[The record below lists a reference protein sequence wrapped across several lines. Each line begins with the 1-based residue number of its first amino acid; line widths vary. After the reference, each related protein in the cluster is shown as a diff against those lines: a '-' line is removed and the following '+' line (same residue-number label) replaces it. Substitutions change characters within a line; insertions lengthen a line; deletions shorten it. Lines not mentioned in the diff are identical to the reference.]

1 MSLNQFTNLD
11 FIDIKAQI
19 KDYLRANSN
28 FTDYDFEGSNF
39 SILIDTLAYNSYVT
53 AYNTSMAVN
62 EAFIDSATVRE
73 NVVSL
78 ARNIGYVPQ
87 SRKSSVANIS
97 FSVDVNAIGA
107 KVVKLHKGVVAL
119 GQMESGD
126 YIFSIPD
133 DITVNV
139 DTNGIAN
146 FTNIEVYEGSLIEKK
161 FIVDD
166 SQSNAKY
173 ILPNSDI
180 DTSTIRVTMTTGA
193 HLDPLAN
200 RTAAENLTIN
210 TVWNRYENIF
220 QVNKDSRLFLIQEIE
235 DEKYQLLFGDG
246 TLGMKPIDSSIITAT
261 YIVTN
266 GEAGDGAANFSFS
279 GRLSHKLGGL
289 DTNITSGISLLTT
302 LQSSQNGAEI
312 ESIDKIKYLAPR
324 VYASQQRAVTS
335 NDYISLIPTLF
346 SNIDSVS
353 AYGGEELDPPQ
364 YGKVFITI
372 KPKNGE
378 FLSDVTKTSI
388 KEGLKRYTV
397 AGIKQ
402 EFVNLSY
409 LYVEYDSTVS
419 YDPGFIESPQSLSAS
434 ITNAIETYSK
444 ASDINSFG
452 GRLKYSKLLNIIDKV
467 SGSITSNITNL
478 KMRRNLV
485 PLYNS
490 FANYELCFGNRFHAD
505 TEGFNIRS
513 SSFKIAGVAG
523 DVYLT
528 DMPDDATATSGTIR
542 FFTLVDGKPN
552 YINLNAGMVDYQ
564 KGEILLYP
572 VEISSTGLSNRLEI
586 EVIPESND
594 IVAKQNLYIVL
605 DTTANSKLTLLE
617 DVMTSGSN
625 RSGVGYLPP
634 SSFVSTKQY
643 TR

>member
-19 KDYLRANSN
+19 KDYLRSNSN
-28 FTDYDFEGSNF
+28 FTDFDFEGSNF
-39 SILIDTLAYNSYVT
+39 SVLIDTLAYNSYIT
-53 AYNTSMAVN
+53 AYNTNMAVN

-73 NVVSL
+73 NVISL

-87 SRKSSVANIS
+87 SKKASIANIS
-97 FSVDVNAIGA
+97 FSVDVSAIGA

-119 GQMESGD
+119 GTMESGD

-161 FIVDD
+161 FVVDD
-166 SQSNAKY
+166 SLSDRKY
-173 ILPNSDI
+173 ILPNPNI
-180 DTSTIRVTMTTGA
+180 DASTIRISMETAAYLDATT
-193 HLDPLAN
+193 N
-200 RTAAENLTIN
+200 RTQGDGLTIN

-220 QVNKDSRLFLIQEIE
+220 QVNAESRLFLVQEIE
-235 DEKYQLLFGDG
+235 DEKYQILFGDG
-246 TLGMKPIDSSIITAT
+246 TLGKKPVDSSIITVT

-279 GRLSHKLGGL
+279 GKLTHQFGGT
-289 DTNITSGISLLTT
+289 DTNITGGISLVTT

-513 SSFKIAGVAG
+513 SSFKIAGVEG
-523 DVYLT
+523 TVYLS
-528 DMPDDATATSGTIR
+528 DLPDDNTSTTGVIR
-542 FFTLVDGKPN
+542 YFTLVNGKPN

-564 KGEILLYP
+564 KGDIILYP
-572 VEISSTGLSNRLEI
+572 VEISATGLTNKIEI

-594 IVAKQNLYIVL
+594 VVAKQNLYIVL

-643 TR
+643 IR